1 MITFTWLE
9 EASKKISAAQT
20 NRNKP
25 YKNKHGLSSICQDI
39 KELMLEVKI
48 GPTKFIQCF
57 SYHEQHMVQK

>member
-25 YKNKHGLSSICQDI
+25 YKKKHGLSSICQDI

-48 GPTKFIQCF
+48 GPTKFIQCY
-57 SYHEQHMVQK
+57 S